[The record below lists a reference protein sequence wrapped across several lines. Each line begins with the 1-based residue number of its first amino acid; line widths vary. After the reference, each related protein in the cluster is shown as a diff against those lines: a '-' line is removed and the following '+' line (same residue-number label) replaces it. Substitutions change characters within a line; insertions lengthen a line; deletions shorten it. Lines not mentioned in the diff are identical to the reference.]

1 MAALRGE
8 SSGLLHAPE
17 PPPSTG
23 THSNTYAT
31 ARSTLEIFSIRL
43 NLLFTEINLEDRQAG
58 LFGRTVPS
66 SLVTTKGCGNRKALP
81 RSLLFPRRQLALAIS
96 RRGKSR
102 RTQPATGSLM
112 PFTRDRTGRCWVPA
126 IQESSRLR
134 DSRSLLKI
142 TLRPRS
148 IISFPRLT
156 QFLERTCLMGVPSD
170 TPMNSTTNGRATTRA
185 DRLLRC
191 TRLTPSARSL

>member
-66 SLVTTKGCGNRKALP
+66 SSVTTKGCDNPKESR
-81 RSLLFPRRQLALAIS
+81 RSRLFPQRQLAPAIS
-96 RRGKSR
+96 RRGRSR
-102 RTQPATGSLM
+102 RTQPSSGS
-112 PFTRDRTGRCWVPA
+112 
-126 IQESSRLR
+126 
-134 DSRSLLKI
+134 
-142 TLRPRS
+142 
-148 IISFPRLT
+148 
-156 QFLERTCLMGVPSD
+156 
-170 TPMNSTTNGRATTRA
+170 
-185 DRLLRC
+185 
-191 TRLTPSARSL
+191 